1 MIKILVA
8 ANDVSIRHAV
18 VRVIST
24 EAYEIIESGS
34 YDAAYDMAV
43 SERPD
48 AILLLVL
55 KLGTSGLQ
63 VVDRLEEDPETSS
76 TPIILLVGKDI
87 PLEDLTERLRFTD
100 LYYMTMPC
108 KPSDLQNSV
117 RTALQNQPYTYAKC
131 DLGLPYTTDSSASL
145 H

>member
-1 MIKILVA
+1 MKILVA
-8 ANDVSIRHAV
+8 ANDTSIRHAV
-18 VRVIST
+18 IRVIST
-24 EAYEIIESGS
+24 EAYEIVESVS

-43 SERPD
+43 SERPY
-48 AILLLVL
+48 AILLVVL
-55 KLGTSGLQ
+55 KLGKDSLQ
-63 VVDRLEEDPETSS
+63 VVDRLKENPETSS

-87 PLEDLTERLRFTD
+87 PLEDLTERLRYVD

-117 RTALQNQPYTYAKC
+117 RTALKNQPGGYARC
-131 DLGLPYTTDSSASL
+131 DLGLPYTSDSSASL